1 MYMKKGQ
8 VFNSPEVKDNEHFL
22 QNDEGKVYQ
31 VSETVLFVWDKLD
44 GKTKMDDI
52 NDAIMSITDVDKEEI
67 QNISKTIT
75 NQLESVNLVAEV

>member
-31 VSETVLFVWDKLD
+31 VSETVLFDWDKLD
-44 GKTKMDDI
+44 GKEKWMTYLLDH
-52 NDAIMSITDVDKEEI
+52 E
-67 QNISKTIT
+67 
-75 NQLESVNLVAEV
+75 

>member
-31 VSETVLFVWDKLD
+31 VSETVLFDWDKLD

-52 NDAIMSITDVDKEEI
+52 LIGPRMKDYFVQKSVLLI
-67 QNISKTIT
+67 QIYPLAPKNYNNIPLS
-75 NQLESVNLVAEV
+75 